1 MTAKSRSKKIIFAC
15 LACILATVFLA
26 MAGCSAPQ
34 EAAQLPDPEP
44 QTWEQTMEEAG
55 QAADYG
61 WKLPQTV
68 DTFYSVEDAVK
79 DAEAIVYGRIVGEPS
94 AWEETED
101 GSYLPCD
108 LSSAQADCFQYS
120 VEVLADGL
128 GHFSPGEKISVS
140 VRTSHLMET
149 SHPAAGTEII
159 VPLLS
164 WEEDGKLGMLMGD
177 VPTCFLVTDS
187 GHILSIGNQGYLFS
201 GLGANALW
209 EEMLRCHEDPSQEMV
224 GNPLL

>member
-1 MTAKSRSKKIIFAC
+1 MKLSAYAYTNRGGRENNEDSLQVQCDGTA
-15 LACILATVFLA
+15 
-26 MAGCSAPQ
+26 
-34 EAAQLPDPEP
+34 
-44 QTWEQTMEEAG
+44 
-55 QAADYG
+55 
-61 WKLPQTV
+61 
-68 DTFYSVEDAVK
+68 
-79 DAEAIVYGRIVGEPS
+79 
-94 AWEETED
+94 
-101 GSYLPCD
+101 GS
-108 LSSAQADCFQYS
+108 F
-120 VEVLADGL
+120 VLADGL

>member
-61 WKLPQTV
+61 WKLNPTV
-68 DTFYSVEDAVK
+68 DIDYFVEDAVA
-79 DAEAIVYGRIVGEPS
+79 DAEAIVYGKLIGEPT
-94 AWEETED
+94 AWEQQED
-101 GSYLPCD
+101 GSYVSCKLT
-108 LSSAQADCFQYS
+108 SARAALFQYP
-120 VEVLADGL
+120 VEVMADGL